1 MQENI
6 ARLIDEL
13 GVALR
18 ESEAYTTQKQAE
30 KELSNMPELVE
41 KINLYNELDI
51 SIQDERAREGYDF
64 DLVNSLKEKQQA
76 LLKEFSTNETMIT
89 LTKAQNDFSRLVY
102 QVNNILQ
109 FMISGIK
116 PHESCEDC
124 RKCQKCT
131 LGE

>member
-6 ARLIDEL
+6 AKLINEL
-13 GVALR
+13 GSALR
-18 ESEAYTTQKQAE
+18 DSEAYTTQKKTE
-30 KELSNMPELVE
+30 KVLSNMPELVE

-51 SIQDERAREGYDF
+51 NIQDERAREGYDLDF
-64 DLVNSLKEKQQA
+64 VNSLKEKQQA
-76 LLKEFSTNETMIT
+76 LLKEFATDENMAT
-89 LTKAQNDFSRLVY
+89 LTKAQNDFSRLVH

-116 PHESCEDC
+116 PHEDCVDC
-124 RKCQKCT
+124 RQCAKCT